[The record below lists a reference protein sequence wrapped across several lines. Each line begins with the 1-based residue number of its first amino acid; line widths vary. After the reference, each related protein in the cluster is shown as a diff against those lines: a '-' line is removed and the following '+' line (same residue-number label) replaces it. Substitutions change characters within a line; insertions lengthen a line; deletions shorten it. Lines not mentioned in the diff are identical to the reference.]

1 MGLAPTIHPAY
12 LWGMFQNSKIVLDPA
27 YSHLAKQIRKI
38 PSGDFR
44 ILHTYCDQ
52 RNTVCKIELDG
63 EVFALKQYKR
73 PTRFNQFAYTFFRKS
88 KARRAYE
95 YALRMQKLGFE
106 TAAPVAYLEISSR
119 GLFHTGYFLSEFIP
133 YPLLSSL
140 REEDE
145 EYKKILR
152 DFAAFG
158 VEMHEKGVFNLDMNP
173 GNVFYY
179 KSGENYRFALI
190 DINRIRFRRHLTRN
204 DCVEV
209 FKHLDNLPP
218 PALSIVLAHYA
229 HLRRWNPQ
237 LLCGAVMLRQGVNLP
252 RRIKM
257 RFRSILLRLGL
268 RKKD

>member
-1 MGLAPTIHPAY
+1 
-12 LWGMFQNSKIVLDPA
+12 MFQNPKIVLAPA
-27 YSHLAKQIRKI
+27 YGRLAEEIRKI

-44 ILHTYCDQ
+44 VLQTYCNQ
-52 RNTVCKIELDG
+52 RNTVCKIELNG
-63 EVFALKQYKR
+63 EVFVLKRYKR
-73 PTRFNQFAYTFFRKS
+73 PTRLNRVAYTLFRKS

-95 YALRMQKLGFE
+95 YALRMQQLGFE
-106 TAAPVAYLEISSR
+106 TAEPVAYLEISR
-119 GLFHTGYFLSEFIP
+119 CGLFHTGYFLSEFISH
-133 YPLLSSL
+133 PLLSSL
-140 REEDE
+140 REEEEDE
-145 EYKKILR
+145 YQKILK
-152 DFAAFG
+152 DFAAFS

-229 HLRRWNPQ
+229 HLRNWNPQ

-252 RRIKM
+252 RRIKTK
-257 RFRSILLRLGL
+257 FRAILSRLGL